1 MKKFKLLA
9 FLLAGLSWPISAN
22 AESAGTTLFN
32 FLAIDTNVRAVGM
45 GGAYSA
51 LAANAGALA
60 YNPAGLA
67 REGGSEVAF
76 MHNQHFQGITQEY
89 LSYASPKGWGASF
102 NYLSF
107 GSIRET
113 TLSNPAGAG
122 LGTVG
127 LTDMALGAGYGKKI
141 GPDIFAGAAVKVV
154 KESVAGT
161 TGQGF
166 MFDGGILWDVPSAEG
181 LTLAAALQNIGPN
194 IQFQD
199 ANEPLPSTIRTG
211 AGYRFKSYGQDTAV
225 ALDILKTKDEAI
237 VFKLGFEV
245 LAGGIIPI
253 RAGFTT
259 LNDDGPG
266 ISVGTGYSSA
276 NLSFDYAFVP
286 FKDLG
291 NAHRFSISFRWGNS
305 AKASSSVQPQAMFHI

>member
-1 MKKFKLLA
+1 MRKFKLLIF
-9 FLLAGLSWPISAN
+9 FLAALSWPISAD

-32 FLAIDTNVRAVGM
+32 FLAIDTNVRAVGL

-51 LAANAGALA
+51 LAAHSGALA

-67 REGGSEVAF
+67 REGGNEVAF
-76 MHNQHFQGITQEY
+76 MHNRHFQGITQEY
-89 LSYASPKGWGASF
+89 ISYASPKSWGASF

-113 TLSNPAGAG
+113 TLSNPTGAG

-127 LTDMALGAGYGKKI
+127 LTDMASGAGYGKKV
-141 GPDIFAGAAVKVV
+141 GQGVFVGAAIKVV
-154 KESVAGT
+154 KESVAGK

-194 IQFQD
+194 IRFQD
-199 ANEPLPSTIRTG
+199 VNEPLPSTIKTG
-211 AGYRFKSYGQDTAV
+211 AGYRFKSYGQDMTV
-225 ALDILKTKDEAI
+225 AFDILKTRDEAI
-237 VFKLGFEV
+237 VFKLGGEV
-245 LAGGIIPI
+245 LAGGIIPL

-259 LNDDGPG
+259 ANDDGPG
-266 ISVGTGYSSA
+266 ISVGTGYTSEI
-276 NLSFDYAFVP
+276 LSFDYAFVP

-291 NAHRFSISFRWGNS
+291 DTHRFSISFRWGNP
-305 AKASSSVQPQAMFHI
+305 AKSSHSSRPQAMFHI